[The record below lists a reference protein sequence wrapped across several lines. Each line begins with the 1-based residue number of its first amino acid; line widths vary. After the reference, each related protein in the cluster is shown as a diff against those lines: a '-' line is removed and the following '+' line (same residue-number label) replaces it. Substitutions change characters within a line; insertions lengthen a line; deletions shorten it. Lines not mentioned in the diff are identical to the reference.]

1 MHTVF
6 KFNQDIDTNPSKD
19 NLSEELNLRKPISF
33 FVIKTMS
40 IVKILICSTHI
51 VDLLCQVRVCIP
63 IYKMY
68 MMHFNLSTYVH

>member
-40 IVKILICSTHI
+40 IVKILMKI
-51 VDLLCQVRVCIP
+51 
-63 IYKMY
+63 
-68 MMHFNLSTYVH
+68 